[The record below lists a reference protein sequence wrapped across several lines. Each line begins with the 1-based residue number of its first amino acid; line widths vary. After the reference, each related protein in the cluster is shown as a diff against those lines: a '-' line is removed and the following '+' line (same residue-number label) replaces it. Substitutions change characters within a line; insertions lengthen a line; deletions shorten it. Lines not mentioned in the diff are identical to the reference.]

1 MQYSVINLGKT
12 ITTPNF
18 RLDAEFYHPLYLESE
33 QLISSKSNDRLGSL
47 ITILTDYH
55 ANGSYEILRGNVEI
69 LNSPDY
75 ALMIRTVDF
84 EKDDFENDVKYVS
97 EHAYNFLKKTKVF
110 GGEIIINKIGNAGK
124 VYLVPPLDKKISLGM
139 NQFMIRPKDNLNNY
153 FLYVFLV
160 CKYGRLLLEQ
170 RITGAVPLSIDK
182 ESVRSVPVPILKNEF
197 QKIIQNIV
205 ERHFSLSNRGK
216 DFYSQAEQLLLSEL
230 GLLDW
235 RPKHELAFV
244 KNFSN
249 AKNSDRFDAEYFQ
262 PKYEEIVEAVKKYK
276 GGPAS
281 AKATAGKFDELGNL
295 VKIKKSVEPGSEAY
309 QENGIPFVRV
319 SNLSKFELSDNNQQF
334 ILEELYDELKTH
346 QPKKSEILLSKDAT
360 PGMAYFLNE
369 EPQKMIVS
377 GGILRLKM
385 DSKQILPE
393 YLTLVLNSVIVQ
405 KQIERDAGGS
415 IINHWRPDQVKA
427 TLIPILKEDKQ
438 KEIKK
443 LIEKSFNDR
452 KLSKSLLAIVKR
464 GVEMA
469 IEKDEK
475 EAEKWIKSEIE
486 KLGVKLQ

>member
-1 MQYSVINLGKT
+1 MQHSVINLSKT

-18 RLDAEFYHPLYLESE
+18 RLDAEFYRPFYLESE
-33 QLISSKSNDRLGSL
+33 QLISSKSNDHLGNL

-69 LNSPDY
+69 LDTPDY

-139 NQFMIRPKDNLNNY
+139 NQFMIRSKDSLNNY

-160 CKYGRLLLEQ
+160 CKYGCLLLEQ

-182 ESVRSVPVPILKNEF
+182 ESVRSVPVPVLKNEF
-197 QKIIQNIV
+197 QKIIQKLV
-205 ERHFSLSNRGK
+205 EKYFTLSNQGK
-216 DFYSQAEQLLLSEL
+216 NLYYQAEQLLLSEL

-235 RPKHELAFV
+235 KPEHTLAFV
-244 KNFSN
+244 KNFLDTEESN
-249 AKNSDRFDAEYFQ
+249 RFDAEYFQ
-262 PKYEEIVEAVKKYK
+262 PKYEEIIEAVKKYK
-276 GGPAS
+276 GG
-281 AKATAGKFDELGNL
+281 FDELGNL
-295 VKIKKSVEPGSEAY
+295 VKVKKSVEPGSEAY
-309 QENGIPFVRV
+309 QESGVPFVRV
-319 SNLSKFELSDNNQQF
+319 SNLSKFELSTNNQQF
-334 ILEELYDELKTH
+334 ISEELYNKLKTH
-346 QPKKSEILLSKDAT
+346 QPKKGEILLSKDAT

-369 EPQKMIVS
+369 DPQKMIVS

-427 TLIPILKEDKQ
+427 TLIPVFKDDKQ
-438 KEIKK
+438 KKIKK
-443 LIEKSFNDR
+443 LVEKSFNDR
-452 KLSKSLLAIVKR
+452 KLSKSLLEIAKQ

-469 IEKDEK
+469 IEKDEQ
-475 EAEKWIKSEIE
+475 EAEKWIRNEIE
-486 KLGVKLQ
+486 KLGVKIQ